1 MSVPWLIAAFMLVLT
16 PVVLAHELGHFLAAR
31 LCGIR
36 IEEFGLG
43 LPPRAVKLFTYK
55 GTIYSL
61 NWVLIGGFVRPA
73 GENDPSV
80 PGGLAAAS
88 WPARLFVLAAG
99 AGANFVLAVV
109 VLWSAFLLGP
119 KATEI
124 TAVLPQSPAMIAG
137 LQPGDVLLTMN
148 GVKVDSPRIITDVGF
163 GQGGQ
168 PVAITVLREG
178 EEVVTM
184 LVPRR
189 SGEYE
194 AAVEGPIGI
203 EVDQLIS
210 TVYLHRTPREAA
222 VEAVEYLSQ
231 VMMMTLRA
239 PGQLV
244 RGEMSAE
251 DARPVSI
258 VGLSQIAGKAAANS
272 VITSSFFP
280 VLLMIGLINVALGL
294 TQLLPLPA
302 LDGGRIVF
310 VLIEAVRGRR
320 LKPER
325 ETAVHRAG
333 MYVLL
338 LLMVV
343 LILHDLIDP
352 IIPF

>member
-1 MSVPWLIAAFMLVLT
+1 MSVPWLIAAFILVLT
-16 PVVLAHELGHFLAAR
+16 PVVLAHEMGHFLAAR
-31 LCGIR
+31 LCGIG

-43 LPPRAVKLFTYK
+43 LPPRAARLFTRR
-55 GTIYSL
+55 GTVYSL

-73 GENDPSV
+73 GENDPTV
-80 PGGLAAAS
+80 PGGLAAAV

-99 AGANFVLAVV
+99 AGANFLLAAV

-124 TAVLPQSPAMIAG
+124 TAVLPQSPAMTAG
-137 LQPGDVLLTMN
+137 LQPGDVLLAMN
-148 GVKVDSPRIITDVGF
+148 GVKIDSPRLIADVGF

-178 EEVVTM
+178 EQVMVT
-184 LVPRR
+184 LVPRLP
-189 SGEYE
+189 GEYD
-194 AAVEGPIGI
+194 ASREGPIGI
-203 EVDQLIS
+203 EVDQLAGN
-210 TVYLHRTPREAA
+210 VYLHRAPREAA
-222 VEAVEYLSQ
+222 VEAVNYLSQ
-231 VMMMTLRA
+231 VVMTTLRA
-239 PGQLV
+239 PGQLI
-244 RGEMSAE
+244 RGEMSTE
-251 DARPVSI
+251 DARPVSV

-310 VLIEAVRGRR
+310 VLIEAIRGKRIT
-320 LKPER
+320 PER

-343 LILHDLIDP
+343 LILRDLIDP
-352 IIPF
+352 IMPF

>member
-1 MSVPWLIAAFMLVLT
+1 MSVPWVIAAFILVLT

-43 LPPRAVKLFTYK
+43 LPPRAAKLFTRK
-55 GTIYSL
+55 GTLFSL

-73 GENDPSV
+73 GENDPTV

-88 WPARLFVLAAG
+88 WPARLFVLTAG
-99 AGANFVLAVV
+99 AGANFLLAAV
-109 VLWSAFLLGP
+109 VLWLAFMLGP

-124 TAVLPQSPAMIAG
+124 TAVLPQSPAMSAG

-148 GVKVDSPRIITDVGF
+148 GVKVDSPRIIADIGF
-163 GQGGQ
+163 GWSGQ
-168 PVAITVLREG
+168 PVTVTVLRDG
-178 EEVVTM
+178 EEVMTI
-184 LVPRR
+184 LTPRR
-189 SGEYE
+189 TGEYD
-194 AAVEGPIGI
+194 AAREGPIGI
-203 EVDQLIS
+203 EVDQL
-210 TVYLHRTPREAA
+210 TGNVYLHRMPHEAA
-222 VEAVEYLSQ
+222 EEAVNYLSQ
-231 VMMMTLRA
+231 VVTMTLRA
-239 PGQLV
+239 PGMLI
-244 RGEMSAE
+244 RGEISGE
-251 DARPVSI
+251 DARPVSV

-310 VLIEAVRGRR
+310 VLIEAIRGRR
-320 LKPER
+320 ITPAR

-338 LLMVV
+338 LLMIV
-343 LILHDLIDP
+343 LILRDLFDP

>member
-1 MSVPWLIAAFMLVLT
+1 MSVLWLIAAFILVLT

-43 LPPRAVKLFTYK
+43 LPPRAAKLFTHQ
-55 GTIYSL
+55 GTVYSL

-99 AGANFVLAVV
+99 AGANFLLAVG
-109 VLWSAFLLGP
+109 VLWLAFMLGP

-124 TAVLPQSPAMIAG
+124 TAVLPQSPAATAG

-148 GVKVDSPRIITDVGF
+148 GIIVDSPRIIADIGF

-168 PVAITVLREG
+168 SVPVTVLRNGDEIL
-178 EEVVTM
+178 TM
-184 LVPRR
+184 LTPRR
-189 SGEYE
+189 SGEYD
-194 AAVEGPIGI
+194 AAREGPIGI
-203 EVDQLIS
+203 EVDQLTGNI
-210 TVYLHRTPREAA
+210 YLHRAPREAA
-222 VEAVEYLSQ
+222 AEAINYLSQ
-231 VMMMTLRA
+231 VVATTLRA
-239 PGQLV
+239 PGQLI

-251 DARPVSI
+251 DARPVSV
-258 VGLSQIAGKAAANS
+258 VGLSQIAGNAAANS

-280 VLLMIGLINVALGL
+280 VLLMLGLINVALGL

-302 LDGGRIVF
+302 LDGGRILF
-310 VLIEAVRGRR
+310 VLIEAIRGRR
-320 LKPER
+320 LTPER

-338 LLMVV
+338 LLTVV
-343 LILHDLIDP
+343 FILRDLIDP
-352 IIPF
+352 IMPF

>member
-1 MSVPWLIAAFMLVLT
+1 MSVPWLITVFILVLT

-31 LCGIR
+31 LCHIR

-43 LPPRAVKLFTYK
+43 LPPRAAKLFTRK
-55 GTIYSL
+55 GTVFSL

-80 PGGLAAAS
+80 PEGLAAAS

-99 AGANFVLAVV
+99 AGANFLLAVV
-109 VLWSAFLLGP
+109 VLWSAFMLGP

-124 TAVLPQSPAMIAG
+124 TAVLPQSPAAIVG
-137 LQPGDVLLTMN
+137 LQPGDVLLTMK
-148 GVKVDSPRIITDVGF
+148 GIKVDSPRIIADIGF

-168 PVAITVLREG
+168 PVTVTVLRAG
-178 EEVVTM
+178 EEVTAT
-184 LVPRR
+184 LTPRR
-189 SGEYE
+189 VGEFD
-194 AAVEGPIGI
+194 ANREGPIGI
-203 EVDQLIS
+203 EVDQLIGN
-210 TVYLHRTPREAA
+210 VYLHRTPREAA
-222 VEAVEYLSQ
+222 SEAINYLSQ
-231 VMMMTLRA
+231 VVKMTLRA
-239 PGQLV
+239 PGQLI

-251 DARPVSI
+251 DARPVSV

-310 VLIEAVRGRR
+310 VLLEAIRGKRIT
-320 LKPER
+320 PER

-333 MYVLL
+333 MYGLL

-343 LILHDLIDP
+343 LILRDLIDP
-352 IIPF
+352 IMPF

>member
-1 MSVPWLIAAFMLVLT
+1 MSVPWLIAAFVLVLT

-31 LCGIR
+31 LCSIR

-43 LPPRAVKLFTYK
+43 LPPRAAKLFTHK
-55 GTIYSL
+55 GTLYSL
-61 NWVLIGGFVRPA
+61 NWVMIGGFVRPA

-99 AGANFVLAVV
+99 AGANFLLAMV

-119 KATEI
+119 KATEV
-124 TAVLPQSPAMIAG
+124 TAVLPHSPAMTAG

-148 GVKVDSPRIITDVGF
+148 GVKVDSPRIMADIGF
-163 GQGGQ
+163 TQGGQ
-168 PVAITVLREG
+168 PVTLTVLRKG
-178 EEVVTM
+178 EQVMMT
-184 LVPRR
+184 LTPRR
-189 SGEYE
+189 PGEYD
-194 AAVEGPIGI
+194 AAREGPMGI
-203 EVDQLIS
+203 EVDQLTS
-210 TVYLHRTPREAA
+210 DVYLHRTPREAA
-222 VEAVEYLSQ
+222 VEAVDYLWQ
-231 VMMMTLRA
+231 VVTTTLGA
-239 PGQLV
+239 PGQLA
-244 RGEMSAE
+244 RGEMSAA
-251 DARPVSI
+251 DARPVSV

-302 LDGGRIVF
+302 LDGGRIIF

-320 LKPER
+320 IPSER

-333 MYVLL
+333 MYILL

-343 LILHDLIDP
+343 LILRDFIDP
-352 IIPF
+352 IMPF

>member
-1 MSVPWLIAAFMLVLT
+1 MSVPWLIAAFVLVLT
-16 PVVLAHELGHFLAAR
+16 PVVLAHELGHFMAAR
-31 LCGIR
+31 LCSIR

-43 LPPRAVKLFTYK
+43 LPPRAAKLFTHK
-55 GTIYSL
+55 GTLYSL
-61 NWVLIGGFVRPA
+61 NWVMIGGFVRPA

-99 AGANFVLAVV
+99 AGANFVLAMV

-119 KATEI
+119 KATEV
-124 TAVLPQSPAMIAG
+124 TAVLPHSPAMIAG

-148 GVKVDSPRIITDVGF
+148 GVKVDSPRIMADIGF
-163 GQGGQ
+163 TQGGQ
-168 PVAITVLREG
+168 PVTITVLRKG
-178 EEVVTM
+178 EQVMMT
-184 LVPRR
+184 LTPRR
-189 SGEYE
+189 PGEYD
-194 AAVEGPIGI
+194 AAHEGPMGI
-203 EVDQLIS
+203 EVDQLTS
-210 TVYLHRTPREAA
+210 DVYLHRTPREAA
-222 VEAVEYLSQ
+222 VEAVDYLWQ
-231 VMMMTLRA
+231 VVTTTLRA
-239 PGQLV
+239 PGQLA
-244 RGEMSAE
+244 RGEMSAA
-251 DARPVSI
+251 DARPVSV

-302 LDGGRIVF
+302 LDGGRIIF

-320 LKPER
+320 ITSER

-333 MYVLL
+333 MYILL

-343 LILHDLIDP
+343 LILRDFIDP
-352 IIPF
+352 IMPF